1 MVESDVAQDGTIR
14 MYGTT
19 WCQDCKRAKQ
29 FFGEHRVPYA
39 FVEVD
44 QDGDGL
50 RLVERVNDG
59 KRVIPT
65 IVFADGAV
73 LVEPSN
79 VALAEKLGLQTH
91 PDCPYYDLVVVGG
104 GPAGLTAALY
114 AAREGVE
121 TLVVERSG
129 LGGQAGVTEQLDNYP
144 GFPDGISGADFA
156 DRLVAQ
162 CRRFGVE
169 ILAAAEVT
177 RVASDGQ
184 YRVIGLADGDEV
196 RAQAVLLALGATYR
210 RLGIPGED
218 DFIGAGVHFC
228 ATCDGPFY
236 RGQEMLVV
244 GAGNSAAEGALFLA
258 RFASRVIIAV
268 RGTELAA
275 SKLAMTKVLGNPRI
289 EVRPNTVAKEFRGD
303 TKLRSVVLHDT
314 ATGTDAELFPG
325 AVFVFV
331 GLEPNTQFLRGVV
344 DVDEAGFVRTSPT
357 LETSLSGV
365 FAAGDVRL
373 GSTKQLVSAAGEGAT
388 AALMVRQ
395 YLHAARAAPAAIP
408 SVAGE

>member
-1 MVESDVAQDGTIR
+1 MKSDVGLDTTIR

-39 FVEVD
+39 FVDVD
-44 QDGDGL
+44 QDPDGL
-50 RLVERVNDG
+50 RLVEKFNDG

-91 PDCPYYDLVVVGG
+91 PDCAYYDLVVVGG

-121 TLVVERSG
+121 TLVVERSAP
-129 LGGQAGVTEQLDNYP
+129 GGQAAVTEQLENYP

-162 CRRFGVE
+162 AGRFGVE
-169 ILAAAEVT
+169 ILSAAEVQ

-184 YRVIGLADGDEV
+184 YRVIGLANGDEV
-196 RAQAVLLALGATYR
+196 RAQAVLLTPGATYR
-210 RLGIPGED
+210 RLGVPGED

-258 RFASRVIIAV
+258 RFASRVIIVV
-268 RGTELAA
+268 RGAELSA
-275 SKLAMTKVLGNPRI
+275 SKLATTKVLGHPRI
-289 EVRPNTVAKEFRGD
+289 EVRPNTAVKEFRGD
-303 TKLRSVVLHDT
+303 TQLRSVVLHDT
-314 ATGTDAELFPG
+314 ATGTDQELFSS

-344 DVDEAGFVRTSPT
+344 DLDEAGFVRTGPT

-365 FAAGDVRL
+365 FAAGDARV
-373 GSTKQLVSAAGEGAT
+373 GSTKQLVSAAGDGAT

-395 YLHAARAAPAAIP
+395 YLHAATAAPAAIP
-408 SVAGE
+408 SAAGE